1 MHNAGMILYL
11 GTDPSNMKDVEG
23 LIHYPVI
30 QTIPLSVPPHIWDDF
45 SEYTHILF
53 TSKNAVS
60 IFFEQCSLSL
70 ENKQVIA
77 IGAATAARL
86 REHQIEP
93 HFVAQ
98 EESQEGVIELLNQQ
112 DLTDAYVLYPRSSLA
127 RKKLENFFIE
137 RQVRYQVC
145 DLYETQFQKLEPV
158 PNLTDIKEIVF
169 TSPTT
174 VRGFLEIFGQLP
186 HDKKL
191 TCIGPV
197 TEEELRKYQVGIL
210 SLKRGVLHVTIS
222 ITSTAV

>member
-1 MHNAGMILYL
+1 MTLYL
-11 GTDPSNMKDVEG
+11 GTDPSSVKHVEG

-30 QTIPLSVPPHIWDDF
+30 RTIPVSVPSHIWDDF

-53 TSKNAVS
+53 TSKNGVS
-60 IFFEQCSLSL
+60 IFLAQCSKPLTD
-70 ENKQVIA
+70 KQLIA

-86 REHQIEP
+86 HEFQVAP

-112 DLTDAYVLYPRSSLA
+112 DLTDAYMLYPRSSLA

-145 DLYETQFQKLEPV
+145 DLYETQFQKLEPI
-158 PNLTDIKEIVF
+158 PNLTDIKEIIF

-197 TEEELRKYQVGIL
+197 TEEELRKY
-210 SLKRGVLHVTIS
+210 
-222 ITSTAV
+222 